1 MSKRKAS
8 PAQLRALAKAQ
19 TARGN
24 KKAATTLR
32 HRAAMMEGGRKNPR
46 RGTKASKRS
55 YRRNPGPVNAARA
68 KASAKQL
75 RKAAGRAAVARALD
89 LKAARE
95 LTSMATHSYARKPA
109 RRKKAKAAPRR
120 KSSTTSTRR
129 AAPRRRNKRRTQ
141 CIAVPVRRTA
151 KGRFRN
157 NPLDMFFDNPMS
169 GMFADN
175 PRRGRKR
182 KSSTTSA
189 RRKKSHKRTS
199 HRRRSMTHHRNNPV
213 QTGFFADNPM
223 MMSLLDTGIALGTA
237 AIFFTLADMLD
248 RYLAT
253 RAGAAKTPWYGAD
266 AATRILAKPDGI
278 RMLTQF
284 GIGGALLAGAYYLG
298 GKHPKVGA
306 VLGGAGGGVV
316 MHGLYLALK
325 GWVMPMLFKAGDGSQ
340 TDATLGNRLYPL
352 EQLGSQNNLKAAID
366 AETAALASIPDVATQ
381 LFPWVIG
388 TVTVDSS
395 GAVTGAKTVTSNTSL
410 PGEALQPV
418 SGAFEGAQHRQLPP
432 ARPNMWPQ
440 AAAQAQEVGVAGC
453 KGCQGKG
460 QTMIGTSGNCGCDT
474 CVAARGGQT
483 GDYTWMQ
490 SSAGWTRNA
499 DGSWTTPQGM
509 PWTGPQMPWM
519 VGAPA
524 IAASNLQGPGTRVV
538 AVAGVGNGEVVDLPP
553 EPSLDD
559 LRPKPRAR
567 AERRAN

>member
-19 TARGN
+19 SARGN

-32 HRAAMMEGGRKNPR
+32 HRAAMMEGGRRNPR
-46 RGTKASKRS
+46 RGTKASKRG
-55 YRRNPGPVNAARA
+55 YRNNPGPVGKARA
-68 KASAKQL
+68 KAAAKQL
-75 RKAAGRAAVARALD
+75 RKQAGRLAVERALD

-95 LTSMATHSYARKPA
+95 LTALAPHSYSRKPA
-109 RRKKAKAAPRR
+109 RRRKAKAAAPRR
-120 KSSTTSTRR
+120 KSSTSARR
-129 AAPRRRNKRRTQ
+129 KAPRKKASRRTQ
-141 CIAVPVRRTA
+141 CIAVPVRRTS

-157 NPLDMFFDNPMS
+157 NPLDMFFDNPMD
-169 GMFADN
+169 GLFADN
-175 PRRGRKR
+175 PRRRRHKR
-182 KSSTTSA
+182 KSTTSA
-189 RRKKSHKRTS
+189 RRKSHKRTS

-213 QTGFFADNPM
+213 NTGIFADNPM

-248 RYLAT
+248 RYMAT
-253 RAGAAKTPWYGAD
+253 RAGKAAAPWYGAD
-266 AATRILAKPDGI
+266 AAARILAKPDGT

-316 MHGLYLALK
+316 LHGLYLAIK
-325 GWVMPMLFKAGDGSQ
+325 GYIMPMLFKAGDGSQ

-388 TVTVDSS
+388 TVTAD
-395 GAVTGAKTVTSNTSL
+395 TAKNQTPNAAL
-410 PGEALQPV
+410 PGELAQPV
-418 SGAFEGAQHRQLPP
+418 SREMYAGGEHRQLPP
-432 ARPNMWPQ
+432 PRPTMWPQ
-440 AAAQAQEVGVAGC
+440 ATAQAQEVGVAGC

-474 CVAARGGQT
+474 CLAARGQAATPLDFG
-483 GDYTWMQ
+483 WM
-490 SSAGWTRNA
+490 STSAGWSRNA
-499 DGSWTTPQGM
+499 DGSWVTPMGTA
-509 PWTGPQMPWM
+509 WTGPTLGWM
-519 VGAPA
+519 TTGAPMT
-524 IAASNLQGPGTRVV
+524 PGTRVV
-538 AVAGVGNGEVVDLPP
+538 AVAGVGSGNEVIDLPS

-567 AERRAN
+567 ERRAN